1 MTMIYLDNSATTC
14 VDEEVLEAMLPW
26 FREDY
31 GNASSVYAI
40 GRKAR
45 VAIESAR
52 EEIAHYIHAHPGEIL
67 FTSGGTE
74 SNNTVLKSCVG
85 DSSLVD
91 KIAHSSIEHHAIL
104 HPAEELSL
112 RGVPVQVLPVT
123 ERGILDMDY
132 VEEYAK
138 ELNQQRTLLSVM
150 HANNEIGTI
159 QPLHALRCMLPSA
172 YLHTDALQSFGK
184 IPLNMQQLGIDF
196 ATMSAHKIH
205 GPKGVGIL
213 FIRKGIDFK
222 AHQQGGAQERN
233 RRGGTEP
240 VALIVGMQVATRLAH
255 KAMQQRTETLCEL
268 KTILESSLLEKIP
281 HLRVNSLDEHGL
293 PHIVNVSFWDA
304 EHLDGEAILAQMD
317 MQGIAVSNGSACVS
331 GSLQPSHVLKAL
343 GRSDAEAKAAVRFSL
358 SKDTTVDDI
367 HTAARTLADIL
378 DMMRS

>member
-52 EEIAHYIHAHPGEIL
+52 EEIAHYIHAHPAEIL

-159 QPLHALRCMLPSA
+159 QPLHALRSMLPSD

-184 IPLNMQQLGIDF
+184 IP
-196 ATMSAHKIH
+196 
-205 GPKGVGIL
+205 
-213 FIRKGIDFK
+213 
-222 AHQQGGAQERN
+222 
-233 RRGGTEP
+233 
-240 VALIVGMQVATRLAH
+240 
-255 KAMQQRTETLCEL
+255 
-268 KTILESSLLEKIP
+268 
-281 HLRVNSLDEHGL
+281 
-293 PHIVNVSFWDA
+293 
-304 EHLDGEAILAQMD
+304 
-317 MQGIAVSNGSACVS
+317 
-331 GSLQPSHVLKAL
+331 
-343 GRSDAEAKAAVRFSL
+343 
-358 SKDTTVDDI
+358 
-367 HTAARTLADIL
+367 
-378 DMMRS
+378 